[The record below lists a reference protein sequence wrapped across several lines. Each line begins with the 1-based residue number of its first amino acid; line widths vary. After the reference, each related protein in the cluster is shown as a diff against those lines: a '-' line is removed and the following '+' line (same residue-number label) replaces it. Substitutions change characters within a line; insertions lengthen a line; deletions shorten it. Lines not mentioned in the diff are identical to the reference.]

1 MKIHSVSKPI
11 REEGKNM
18 RMQFIAARILKFS
31 EENNKIMRGNIPSVE
46 VVGYSWVYRM
56 EGREIPLPLC

>member
-31 EENNKIMRGNIPSVE
+31 EENNKIMRENIPSVE